1 MNDPIEFFNTASFV
15 PIRFRPRLSK
25 RRESGNVEHEL
36 TCLRPMCSSSNSTLM
51 YQRVRGR
58 ISDPQQEALG
68 IDRLVPKLFA
78 NVWDALGF
86 RILLRTIFGIGMSS
100 ILKNA
105 QKVSLSNLNT
115 QTESSNGMSK
125 TLAN

>member
-1 MNDPIEFFNTASFV
+1 
-15 PIRFRPRLSK
+15 
-25 RRESGNVEHEL
+25 
-36 TCLRPMCSSSNSTLM
+36 M

-68 IDRLVPKLFA
+68 IDGLVPKLFA

-100 ILKNA
+100 ILKNE
-105 QKVSLSNLNT
+105 QKVSSSNLNSLPMAC
-115 QTESSNGMSK
+115 QKHLLTEAIKVGRSHPRSFILNSNC
-125 TLAN
+125 